1 MAIENPR
8 ILIVEDEAAHAEA
21 ISRAFKNAGARAS
34 IRVAGTLSGY
44 RQVVASDPPDIAL
57 MDLNLP
63 DGSAL
68 EILESPAE
76 YRPFPILIITSH
88 GNEQTAVEAL
98 KSGALDYV
106 VKSREAFAAMPHT
119 VVRAL
124 REWELLQE
132 QKRMVEAV
140 RASEAKYRR
149 ISQEFNTL
157 LDNLPDGIVQ
167 IAPDLRVIWAN
178 RSMTEMVNAE
188 ESHLKGSCCYQAFW
202 DFREPC
208 VPCPVA
214 RCFHSGEFEEGYFTT
229 PDGKALEL
237 RAVPIC
243 DESGKVE
250 SVIEVVRDISGH
262 RKLEAQLRQAQK
274 MESIGTLA
282 GGIAHDFNNILT
294 AIVGYG
300 YLTLMNMAPDD
311 PHRENIGHMLEGSD
325 RAAKLTQDLLLYSRK
340 QICQKSPVDLNE
352 TIRKVEKFLERVIGE
367 DIKCS
372 MALHSEPIVVYADA
386 HQLEQVL
393 MNLSTNAR
401 DAMMKGGDLAIV
413 TQQITLGEDFV
424 TSHGYGRPGRYA
436 LLTLSDTGK
445 GMNEETRKKIFEPF
459 FTTKEVGKGT
469 GLGMA
474 VVYGIIKE
482 HEGYINVY
490 SEPGIGT
497 TFNIYLPLI
506 SSVVQREEIE
516 PGKET
521 PTRGTETILLV
532 EDDESSRQLLTI
544 VLKQG
549 GYTVIEAVDGVD
561 AVEKFMENRE
571 TIHLLLSDLI
581 MPTMNGNE
589 AYDEMKAWRPG
600 LKAIFVSGYA
610 PDIVRQKLRLEIGV
624 ELISKPISPR
634 ALLKKIRSV
643 LDEDE
648 V

>member
-1 MAIENPR
+1 
-8 ILIVEDEAAHAEA
+8 
-21 ISRAFKNAGARAS
+21 
-34 IRVAGTLSGY
+34 
-44 RQVVASDPPDIAL
+44 
-57 MDLNLP
+57 
-63 DGSAL
+63 
-68 EILESPAE
+68 
-76 YRPFPILIITSH
+76 
-88 GNEQTAVEAL
+88 
-98 KSGALDYV
+98 
-106 VKSREAFAAMPHT
+106 
-119 VVRAL
+119 
-124 REWELLQE
+124 
-132 QKRMVEAV
+132 
-140 RASEAKYRR
+140 
-149 ISQEFNTL
+149 
-157 LDNLPDGIVQ
+157 
-167 IAPDLRVIWAN
+167 
-178 RSMTEMVNAE
+178 
-188 ESHLKGSCCYQAFW
+188 
-202 DFREPC
+202 
-208 VPCPVA
+208 
-214 RCFHSGEFEEGYFTT
+214 
-229 PDGKALEL
+229 
-237 RAVPIC
+237 
-243 DESGKVE
+243 
-250 SVIEVVRDISGH
+250 
-262 RKLEAQLRQAQK
+262 

-549 GYTVIEAVDGVD
+549 GYTVIEAVDGID
-561 AVEKFMENRE
+561 AVKKFMENRE
-571 TIHLLLSDLI
+571 TIHLLVSDLI

-624 ELISKPISPR
+624 ELISKPISPH